1 MFAEK
6 DTDDQDCYLI
16 IQRQFE
22 DPDDDTRYIETHDA
36 NTAVISLYAG
46 LEFTPETLLVE
57 FDRPSDNLIRVTFGV
72 APSKFAG
79 SIKSDKDCQWESLSL
94 NLSDTRVQNSAL
106 REALLLSPAVVC
118 AIMSAVGSIAH
129 EQVAC

>member
-1 MFAEK
+1 MRFYANYISTSVGGDYYAAMFAEK

-46 LEFTPETLLVE
+46 SSSRRRRCWSSST
-57 FDRPSDNLIRVTFGV
+57 
-72 APSKFAG
+72 
-79 SIKSDKDCQWESLSL
+79 
-94 NLSDTRVQNSAL
+94 VQAT
-106 REALLLSPAVVC
+106 
-118 AIMSAVGSIAH
+118 I
-129 EQVAC
+129 